1 VATAAALVSA
11 AIRYQGSVSIAIRKA
26 LYFGYIPG
34 VRFVP
39 VGAPGLPWLVML
51 GVALTAAPLAV
62 RRRCPVTAFWLML
75 AAVFATSSYTTTV
88 TFIAVIFAA
97 YCAVVY
103 SRFRGVALLSVL
115 VAAIVVTAAFPDTA
129 PPLPGRFTALLMLVP
144 AAAVGSAVH
153 SWRRRAGDSAERL
166 RRAQAEHSAATQ
178 RAVAM
183 ERARIASELH
193 DVVTHNVS
201 VMVVQA
207 GAARQVLA
215 SSPDDAREALL
226 AVEASGRTAMTE
238 LRYLLGLLTPDTSS
252 PPDVCSLRGMPG
264 APDLPGVGAA
274 AGAPG
279 PPATRPG
286 PAAFAGRA
294 GQRGRAAH

>member
-1 VATAAALVSA
+1 MEGTFTAG
-11 AIRYQGSVSIAIRKA
+11 I
-26 LYFGYIPG
+26 FGAWGGG
-34 VRFVP
+34 VCS
-39 VGAPGLPWLVML
+39 G
-51 GVALTAAPLAV
+51 
-62 RRRCPVTAFWLML
+62 
-75 AAVFATSSYTTTV
+75 
-88 TFIAVIFAA
+88 
-97 YCAVVY
+97 
-103 SRFRGVALLSVL
+103 FRGVALLSGL
-115 VAAIVVTAAFPDTA
+115 GAAIVVPAAFPDTA

-238 LRYLLGLLTPDTSS
+238 LRYLLGLLPPPTPSLPR
-252 PPDVCSLRGMPG
+252 PPSL
-264 APDLPGVGAA
+264 
-274 AGAPG
+274 
-279 PPATRPG
+279 PATP
-286 PAAFAGRA
+286 
-294 GQRGRAAH
+294 